1 MYVQQFFVDGLGCA
15 SYLVGCEGAGIAAV
29 IDPDRDVQKYLDTA
43 AARGLRITHIL
54 ETHMHADHVS
64 GNTELA
70 ARTGASIYVHEASE
84 ASFAHETLRE
94 GDTLDIGKAR
104 LTVMHTP
111 GHTPE
116 SITLLVSDLTRAA
129 EPWLAL
135 TGDTLF
141 VGDVGRP
148 DLVGMEAAR
157 GLAGDMYATI
167 NDKLLKQPDGLLIYP
182 GHGAGSL
189 CGKSIGSMRST
200 TLGFER
206 HSNPALAPRAK
217 ADFIQWDVDNLPE
230 QPANV
235 RRIKGLNRSGPIVLG
250 EVAPKPLAVHDS
262 LPYFQRG
269 AAMLDTRSKADY
281 LDRHVPG
288 AVHLPADEQL
298 SNRIGFILPPEVP
311 IVLVL
316 ADPAEY
322 RSVVYSLARVGYENV
337 VGYLAA
343 GLEEW
348 EAMGLPVTSGDVR
361 DIEPNE
367 LSAMLETGN
376 GARPVVVDVREAWEY
391 RSGHVADSVHIP
403 LGELAQRVSELDSE
417 RPVAVICAS
426 GSRSQSAAAF
436 LGQKSFKTVFNIIGG
451 TSNWMRA
458 GLPLSRN

>member
-1 MYVQQFFVDGLGCA
+1 MIVQQYFVEGLGCA
-15 SYLVGCEGAGIAAV
+15 SYLVGCEGAGVAAV
-29 IDPDRDVQKYLDTA
+29 IDPDREVQKYLDTA
-43 AARGLRITHIL
+43 TAKGLKITHII

-70 ARTGASIYVHEASE
+70 DRTGAEIYVHTASE
-84 ASFAHETLRE
+84 ATFAHKTLAE
-94 GDTLDIGKAR
+94 GDTLDIGNAR
-104 LTVMHTP
+104 LTVLHTP

-116 SITLLVSDLTRAA
+116 SITLLVSDLTRGQD
-129 EPWLAL
+129 PWVAL

-157 GLAGDMYATI
+157 GLAGDMYETI
-167 NDKLLKQPDGLLIYP
+167 TAKLLKQPDGLLIYP

-189 CGKSIGSMRST
+189 CGKSIGAMRST
-200 TLGFER
+200 TLGYER
-206 HSNPALAPRAK
+206 STNPALAQRAK
-217 ADFIQWDVDNLPE
+217 EDFIQWDVENLPE

-235 RRIKGLNRSGPIVLG
+235 RRIKGMNRRGPVVLG
-250 EVAPKPLAVHDS
+250 EIKPKALTVHDS

-269 AAMLDTRSKADY
+269 AALLDTRTKEAY
-281 LDRHVPG
+281 VAKHVPG
-288 AVHLPADEQL
+288 SVHLPADEQL

-311 IVLVL
+311 VVLLL

-322 RSVVYSLARVGYENV
+322 SSVVYSLARVGYEHV

-343 GLEEW
+343 SLEEW
-348 EAMGLPVTSGDVR
+348 EAMGLPVTSGDIR
-361 DIEPNE
+361 DIEARE
-367 LSAMLETGN
+367 LKALLDTGN
-376 GARPVVVDVREAWEY
+376 GDRPVVVDVREAWEF
-391 RSGHVADSVHIP
+391 RSGHVENAVHIP
-403 LGELAQRVSELDSE
+403 LGELAQRVGELDPE

-436 LGQKSFKTVFNIIGG
+436 LGQQSFKTVYNIVGG
-451 TSNWMRA
+451 TSSWMRA

>member
-15 SYLVGCEGAGIAAV
+15 SYLVGCEGAAQAAV
-29 IDPDRDVQKYLDTA
+29 IDPDRDVQKYLA
-43 AARGLRITHIL
+43 AAAERGLAITHII

-70 ARTGASIYVHEASE
+70 DRTGAAIYVHAASE
-84 ASFAHETLRE
+84 ATFSHKTLAE
-94 GDTLDIGKAR
+94 GDTLDIGNVR
-104 LTVMHTP
+104 LTVLHTP

-116 SITLLVSDLTRAA
+116 SVTLLVSDMTRAP

-157 GLAGDMYATI
+157 GLAADMYDTL

-200 TLGFER
+200 TLGYER
-206 HSNPALAPRAK
+206 YSNPALAPREKDA
-217 ADFIQWDVDNLPE
+217 FIQWDVENLPE

-235 RRIKGLNRSGPIVLG
+235 RRIKGMNRRGPAVLG
-250 EVAPKPLAVHDS
+250 EIRPRALSVHDS

-269 AAMLDTRSKADY
+269 AAMLDTRSKAEY
-281 LDRHVPG
+281 VALHVPG
-288 AVHLPADEQL
+288 AVHLPADDQL

-311 IVLVL
+311 VVLVL

-343 GLEEW
+343 GLKEW

-361 DIEPNE
+361 DIEPRE
-367 LSAMLETGN
+367 LKQLLEAGN
-376 GARPVVVDVREAWEY
+376 GERPVVVDVREAWEY

-403 LGELAQRVSELDSE
+403 LGELAQRVSELDPE

-436 LGQKSFKTVFNIIGG
+436 LGQRSFKTVFNILGG
-451 TSNWMRA
+451 TSGWLHA